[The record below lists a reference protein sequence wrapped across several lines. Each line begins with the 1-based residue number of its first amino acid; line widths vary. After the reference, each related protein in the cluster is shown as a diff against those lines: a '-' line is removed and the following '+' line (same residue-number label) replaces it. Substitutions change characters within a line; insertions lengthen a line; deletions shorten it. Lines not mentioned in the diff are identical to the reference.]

1 MMQETLPEAPGQS
14 IPKTKARTPKPKSLL
29 KSLRRDGSLYLLALP
44 GIIVLILFA
53 YLPMSGLILV
63 FKNYNFNDGIFGS
76 PWAGFSNFE
85 FFFSSMEEA
94 FRATRNTVMLNALY
108 MLTGTF
114 FSVAI
119 AIILNELRSKWFIKI
134 TQSVMFFP
142 YFISWI
148 IIGAILFSLLDY
160 DKGILNQLF
169 TAIGIPEVEWYS
181 SPWLFVI
188 ILVLANIWKSAGYGA
203 IIYYAV
209 LQGIDTSYYE
219 AGRIDGASRWQLITR
234 ITLPMLIPS
243 IILMTL
249 LSIGGMLKGDL
260 SMIMGVTFLN
270 PLLLPT
276 TDIIDVYVYRT
287 AIRSGEF
294 GFASAITLYQSVFG
308 FILVLVANKLAGWYD
323 KDSKLF

>member
-1 MMQETLPEAPGQS
+1 MMQETLPEAPGRDV
-14 IPKTKARTPKPKSLL
+14 PKTRTPKPKSFR
-29 KSLRRDGSLYLLALP
+29 KALRKDGSLYLLALP

-169 TAIGIPEVEWYS
+169 LAIGIPEVEWYS

>member
-1 MMQETLPEAPGQS
+1 MRQEATPETQGLPSAG
-14 IPKTKARTPKPKSLL
+14 IRAARTRSFG
-29 KSLRRDGSLYLLALP
+29 KSLRKDRTLYLLALP
-44 GIIVLILFA
+44 GIVILILFA

-85 FFFSSMEEA
+85 FFFSSMEDSL
-94 FRATRNTVMLNALY
+94 RATRNTVMLNALY

-119 AIILNELRSKWFIKI
+119 AIILNELRSKWFIKV

-160 DKGILNQLF
+160 DKGILNQLLQ
-169 TAIGIPEVEWYS
+169 ALGVSQIDWYS

-219 AGRIDGASRWQLITR
+219 AARIDGASRWQTITK
-234 ITLPMLIPS
+234 ITVPMLIPS

-249 LSIGGMLKGDL
+249 LGIGGMLKGDL

>member
-1 MMQETLPEAPGQS
+1 MMQEATSETQGMPSPG
-14 IPKTKARTPKPKSLL
+14 IRTAKAKNFR
-29 KSLRRDGSLYLLALP
+29 KSLRKDSSLYLLALP
-44 GIIVLILFA
+44 GIVILILFA

-85 FFFSSMEEA
+85 FFFSSMEDSL
-94 FRATRNTVMLNALY
+94 RATRNTVMLNALY

-160 DKGILNQLF
+160 DKGIMNQLLQTF
-169 TAIGIPEVEWYS
+169 GFSQVDWYS

-219 AGRIDGASRWQLITR
+219 AAKIDGASRWQIITK
-234 ITLPMLIPS
+234 ITVPMLIPS

-249 LSIGGMLKGDL
+249 LGIGGMLKGDL

>member
-1 MMQETLPEAPGQS
+1 
-14 IPKTKARTPKPKSLL
+14 
-29 KSLRRDGSLYLLALP
+29 
-44 GIIVLILFA
+44 
-53 YLPMSGLILV
+53 MSGLILV

-85 FFFSSMEEA
+85 FFFSSMEDA
-94 FRATRNTVMLNALY
+94 LRATRNTVMLNALY

-160 DKGILNQLF
+160 DKGILNQLLQSL
-169 TAIGIPEVEWYS
+169 GLSQMDWYS
-181 SPWLFVI
+181 SPWLFVV

-209 LQGIDTSYYE
+209 LQGVDTSYYE
-219 AGRIDGASRWQLITR
+219 AARIDGASRWQIITK
-234 ITLPMLIPS
+234 ITIPMLIPS

-249 LSIGGMLKGDL
+249 LGIGGMLKGDL

>member
-1 MMQETLPEAPGQS
+1 MIQEAAPEKPGRQS
-14 IPKTKARTPKPKSLL
+14 LSLKLKAARTG
-29 KSLRRDGSLYLLALP
+29 SLRRSLRKDSSLYLLALP
-44 GIIVLILFA
+44 GIIILILFA

-63 FKNYNFNDGIFGS
+63 FKNYNYNDGIFGS

-85 FFFSSMEEA
+85 FFFSSMEDA
-94 FRATRNTVMLNALY
+94 LRATRNTVMLNTLY

-119 AIILNELRSKWFIKI
+119 AVILNELRSKWFIKV

-160 DKGILNQLF
+160 DKGIMNQLF
-169 TAIGIPEVEWYS
+169 QALGLAQMDWYS

-219 AGRIDGASRWQLITR
+219 AARIDGASRWQVITK
-234 ITLPMLIPS
+234 ITIPMLIPS

-249 LSIGGMLKGDL
+249 LGIGGMLKGDL

-308 FILVLVANKLAGWYD
+308 FILVLLANKLAGWYD

>member
-1 MMQETLPEAPGQS
+1 MRT
-14 IPKTKARTPKPKSLL
+14 ARAKSFR
-29 KSLRRDGSLYLLALP
+29 KSLRKDSTLYLLALP
-44 GIIVLILFA
+44 GIIILILFA

-85 FFFSSMEEA
+85 FFFSSMEDSL
-94 FRATRNTVMLNALY
+94 RATRNTVMLNALY

-160 DKGILNQLF
+160 DKGIMNQLLQTLGF
-169 TAIGIPEVEWYS
+169 SQVDWYS

-219 AGRIDGASRWQLITR
+219 AAKIDGASRWQIITK
-234 ITLPMLIPS
+234 ITVPMLIPS

-249 LSIGGMLKGDL
+249 LGIGGMLKGDL

>member
-1 MMQETLPEAPGQS
+1 MSDEALQPG
-14 IPKTKARTPKPKSLL
+14 KAVGAKRRLQ
-29 KSLRRDGSLYLLALP
+29 SLRNDSSLFLLALP
-44 GIIVLILFA
+44 GVIVLILFA

-63 FKNYNFNDGIFGS
+63 FKNYNYNGGIFGS
-76 PWAGFSNFE
+76 PWAGFANFE
-85 FFFSSMEEA
+85 FFFSSMDSA
-94 FRATRNTVMLNALY
+94 IRATRNTVMLNVLY

-119 AIILNELRSKWFIKI
+119 AIVLNELRSRSFIKI

-148 IIGAILFSLLDY
+148 VIGAILFSLLDF
-160 DKGILNQLF
+160 DKGVMNRILNTVGLQP
-169 TAIGIPEVEWYS
+169 IDWYS
-181 SPWLFVI
+181 NPWLFVV

-219 AGRIDGASRWQLITR
+219 AARIDGASRMQLITR
-234 ITLPMLIPS
+234 ITLPLLIPS
-243 IILMTL
+243 IILLTL
-249 LSIGGMLKGDL
+249 LGIGGMLKGDL

-308 FILVLVANKLAGWYD
+308 FLLVLIANKLAGWYD
-323 KDSKLF
+323 KESKLF

>member
-1 MMQETLPEAPGQS
+1 MTQEATPGTPGQLVPQTRTVS
-14 IPKTKARTPKPKSLL
+14 ARRFR
-29 KSLRRDGSLYLLALP
+29 KSLRKDSSLYLLALP
-44 GIIVLILFA
+44 GIIILILFA

-63 FKNYNFNDGIFGS
+63 FKNYNFNDGIFSS
-76 PWAGFSNFE
+76 PWAGFANFE
-85 FFFSSMEEA
+85 FFFSSMEDA
-94 FRATRNTVMLNALY
+94 LRATRNTVMLNALY

-119 AIILNELRSKWFIKI
+119 AIILNELRSKWFIKV

-169 TAIGIPEVEWYS
+169 QALGLAQMDWYS
-181 SPWLFVI
+181 SPWLFVV

-209 LQGIDTSYYE
+209 LQGVDTSYYE
-219 AGRIDGASRWQLITR
+219 AARIDGASRWQIITK
-234 ITLPMLIPS
+234 ITVPMLIPS

-249 LSIGGMLKGDL
+249 LGIGGMLKGDL

-308 FILVLVANKLAGWYD
+308 FILVLAANKLAGWYD

>member
-1 MMQETLPEAPGQS
+1 MMQEATPVKPDGRIA
-14 IPKTKARTPKPKSLL
+14 KTRVSKTRSFEKSLQ
-29 KSLRRDGSLYLLALP
+29 RDGSLYLLALP
-44 GIIVLILFA
+44 GIVILILFA

-85 FFFSSMEEA
+85 FFFSSMEDA
-94 FRATRNTVMLNALY
+94 MRATRNTVMLNVLY
-108 MLTGTF
+108 MATGTF

-119 AIILNELRSKWFIKI
+119 AIILNELRSKWFVKI

-160 DKGILNQLF
+160 DKGIMNQMF
-169 TAIGIPEVEWYS
+169 TALGLGQVDWYS

-188 ILVLANIWKSAGYGA
+188 VMVLANIWKSAGYGA
-203 IIYYAV
+203 IIYYSV
-209 LQGIDTSYYE
+209 LQGIDTSFYE
-219 AGRIDGASRWQLITR
+219 AARIDGASRWQIITK
-234 ITLPMLIPS
+234 ITVPMLIPS
-243 IILMTL
+243 IILMSL
-249 LSIGGMLKGDL
+249 LNIGGMLKGDL
-260 SMIMGVTFLN
+260 SMVMGVTFLN

>member
-1 MMQETLPEAPGQS
+1 MSDEALQPGKAVS
-14 IPKTKARTPKPKSLL
+14 TKRRLQ
-29 KSLRRDGSLYLLALP
+29 SLRNDSSLFLLALP
-44 GIIVLILFA
+44 GVIVLILFA

-63 FKNYNFNDGIFGS
+63 FKNYNYNGGIFGS
-76 PWAGFSNFE
+76 PWAGFANFE
-85 FFFSSMEEA
+85 FFFSSMDSA
-94 FRATRNTVMLNALY
+94 IRATRNTVMLNVLY

-119 AIILNELRSKWFIKI
+119 AIILNELKSRSFIKI

-148 IIGAILFSLLDY
+148 VIGAVLFSLLDF
-160 DKGILNQLF
+160 DKGVMNRLLETLGMQPID
-169 TAIGIPEVEWYS
+169 WYS
-181 SPWLFVI
+181 NPWLFVV

-219 AGRIDGASRWQLITR
+219 AARIDGASRMQLIRR
-234 ITLPMLIPS
+234 ITLPLLIPS
-243 IILMTL
+243 IILLTL
-249 LSIGGMLKGDL
+249 LGIGGMLKGDL

-308 FILVLVANKLAGWYD
+308 FLLVLVANKLAGWYD
-323 KDSKLF
+323 KESKLF

>member
-1 MMQETLPEAPGQS
+1 MTQEATPGTMEPL
-14 IPKTKARTPKPKSLL
+14 IPGTRTVSARRFR
-29 KSLRRDGSLYLLALP
+29 KSLRKDSSLYLLALP
-44 GIIVLILFA
+44 GIIILILFA

-76 PWAGFSNFE
+76 PWAGFANFE
-85 FFFSSMEEA
+85 FFFSSMEDA
-94 FRATRNTVMLNALY
+94 LRATRNTVMLNALY

-119 AIILNELRSKWFIKI
+119 AIILNELRSRWFIKV

-160 DKGILNQLF
+160 DKGILNQLLQSL
-169 TAIGIPEVEWYS
+169 GLSQMDWYS
-181 SPWLFVI
+181 SPWLFVV

-209 LQGIDTSYYE
+209 LQGVDTSYYE
-219 AGRIDGASRWQLITR
+219 AARIDGASRWQIITK
-234 ITLPMLIPS
+234 ITVPMLIPS

-249 LSIGGMLKGDL
+249 LGIGGMLKGDL

>member
-1 MMQETLPEAPGQS
+1 MSDEALQAHPPSKG
-14 IPKTKARTPKPKSLL
+14 KSWFG
-29 KSLRRDGSLYLLALP
+29 SLRNDSSLYMLALP
-44 GIIVLILFA
+44 GVIVLVLFA

-63 FKNYNFNDGIFGS
+63 FKNYNYNGGIFGS
-76 PWAGFSNFE
+76 PWSGFANFE
-85 FFFSSMEEA
+85 FFFSSMDSA
-94 FRATRNTVMLNALY
+94 IRATRNTVMLNVLY

-119 AIILNELRSKWFIKI
+119 AIILNELRSRAFIKI

-148 IIGAILFSLLDY
+148 VIGAILFSLLDF
-160 DKGILNQLF
+160 DKGLMNRVL
-169 TAIGIPEVEWYS
+169 TAIGLQPVDWYAD
-181 SPWLFVI
+181 PWLFVI

-219 AGRIDGASRWQLITR
+219 AARIDGASRIQLITR
-234 ITLPMLIPS
+234 ITLPLLIPS
-243 IILMTL
+243 IILLTL
-249 LSIGGMLKGDL
+249 LGIGGMLKGDL

-308 FILVLVANKLAGWYD
+308 FLLVIIANKLAGWYD
-323 KDSKLF
+323 KESKLF

>member
-1 MMQETLPEAPGQS
+1 MTQEATPGTPGQLVPATRTVS
-14 IPKTKARTPKPKSLL
+14 ARRFRKSL
-29 KSLRRDGSLYLLALP
+29 KKDSSLYLLALP
-44 GIIVLILFA
+44 GIIILILFA

-85 FFFSSMEEA
+85 FFFSSMEDA
-94 FRATRNTVMLNALY
+94 LRATRNTVMLNALY

-160 DKGILNQLF
+160 DKGILNQLLQSL
-169 TAIGIPEVEWYS
+169 GLSQMDWYS
-181 SPWLFVI
+181 SPWLFVV

-209 LQGIDTSYYE
+209 LQGVDTSYYE
-219 AGRIDGASRWQLITR
+219 AARIDGASRWQIITK
-234 ITLPMLIPS
+234 ITIPMLIPS

-249 LSIGGMLKGDL
+249 LGIGGMLKGDL

>member
-1 MMQETLPEAPGQS
+1 MMQEAIPEKQGRQVLKKSAARSRSFRQS
-14 IPKTKARTPKPKSLL
+14 L
-29 KSLRRDGSLYLLALP
+29 KKDSSLYLLALP

-85 FFFSSMEEA
+85 FFFSSMEDA
-94 FRATRNTVMLNALY
+94 LRATRNTVMLNVLY
-108 MLTGTF
+108 MVTGTF

-119 AIILNELRSKWFIKI
+119 AIILNELRSKWFIKV

-169 TAIGIPEVEWYS
+169 TSLGLGQVDWYS

-209 LQGIDTSYYE
+209 LQGVDTSYYE
-219 AGRIDGASRWQLITR
+219 AAKIDGASRWQIITK

-243 IILMTL
+243 IILMSL
-249 LSIGGMLKGDL
+249 LNIGGMLKGDL

-308 FILVLVANKLAGWYD
+308 FILVLLANKLAGWYD

>member
-1 MMQETLPEAPGQS
+1 MTQEATPGTPGQLVPATRTVS
-14 IPKTKARTPKPKSLL
+14 ARRFR
-29 KSLRRDGSLYLLALP
+29 KSLRKDSSLYLLALP
-44 GIIVLILFA
+44 GIIILILFA

-85 FFFSSMEEA
+85 FFFSSMEDA
-94 FRATRNTVMLNALY
+94 LRATRNTVMLNALY

-160 DKGILNQLF
+160 DKGILNQLLQSL
-169 TAIGIPEVEWYS
+169 GLSQMDWYS
-181 SPWLFVI
+181 SPWLFVV

-209 LQGIDTSYYE
+209 LQGVDTSYYE
-219 AGRIDGASRWQLITR
+219 AARIDGASRWQIITK
-234 ITLPMLIPS
+234 ITIPMLIPS

-249 LSIGGMLKGDL
+249 LGIGGMLKGDL

>member
-1 MMQETLPEAPGQS
+1 MSDEAFQPS
-14 IPKTKARTPKPKSLL
+14 KPASAKRRLQMFRNDSSLF
-29 KSLRRDGSLYLLALP
+29 LLALP
-44 GIIVLILFA
+44 GVIVLILFA

-63 FKNYNFNDGIFGS
+63 FKNYNYNGGIFGS

-85 FFFSSMEEA
+85 FFFSSMDSA
-94 FRATRNTVMLNALY
+94 IRATRNTVMLNVLY
-108 MLTGTF
+108 MITGTF

-119 AIILNELRSKWFIKI
+119 AIILNELKSRSFIKI

-148 IIGAILFSLLDY
+148 VIGAILFSLLDY
-160 DKGILNQLF
+160 DKGVMNRLLEG
-169 TAIGIPEVEWYS
+169 IGFQPIDWYS
-181 SPWLFVI
+181 NPWLFVV

-219 AGRIDGASRWQLITR
+219 AARIDGASRMQLITR
-234 ITLPMLIPS
+234 ITLPLLIPS
-243 IILMTL
+243 IILLTL

-308 FILVLVANKLAGWYD
+308 FLLVLIANKLAGWYD
-323 KDSKLF
+323 KESKLF

>member
-1 MMQETLPEAPGQS
+1 MVYQNHAE
-14 IPKTKARTPKPKSLL
+14 RH
-29 KSLRRDGSLYLLALP
+29 
-44 GIIVLILFA
+44 
-53 YLPMSGLILV
+53 V
-63 FKNYNFNDGIFGS
+63 FPVF
-76 PWAGFSNFE
+76 
-85 FFFSSMEEA
+85 
-94 FRATRNTVMLNALY
+94 
-108 MLTGTF
+108 
-114 FSVAI
+114 
-119 AIILNELRSKWFIKI
+119 
-134 TQSVMFFP
+134 
-142 YFISWI
+142 YFLI

-160 DKGILNQLF
+160 DKGIMNQLLQTF
-169 TAIGIPEVEWYS
+169 GFSQVDWYS

-219 AGRIDGASRWQLITR
+219 AARIDGASRWQIITK
-234 ITLPMLIPS
+234 ITVPMLIPS

-249 LSIGGMLKGDL
+249 LGIGGMLKGDL

-308 FILVLVANKLAGWYD
+308 FILVLVVTN
-323 KDSKLF
+323 

>member
-1 MMQETLPEAPGQS
+1 MSDEALQPG
-14 IPKTKARTPKPKSLL
+14 KAAGGSRRF
-29 KSLRRDGSLYLLALP
+29 KSLRNDSSLFLLALP
-44 GIIVLILFA
+44 GVIVLVLFA

-63 FKNYNFNDGIFGS
+63 FKNYNYNGGIFGS
-76 PWAGFSNFE
+76 PWAGFENFE
-85 FFFSSMEEA
+85 FFFSSMDNA
-94 FRATRNTVMLNALY
+94 IRATRNTVMLNVLY

-119 AIILNELRSKWFIKI
+119 AIVLNELRGKLFIKI

-148 IIGAILFSLLDY
+148 VIGAILFSFLDF
-160 DKGILNQLF
+160 DKGVMNRLLEAVGMQ
-169 TAIGIPEVEWYS
+169 PVDWYS
-181 SPWLFVI
+181 NPWLFVVV
-188 ILVLANIWKSAGYGA
+188 LVLANIWKSAGYGA

-209 LQGIDTSYYE
+209 LQGIDPSYYE
-219 AGRIDGASRWQLITR
+219 AARIDGASRIQLITR
-234 ITLPMLIPS
+234 ITLPLLIPS
-243 IILMTL
+243 IILLTL
-249 LSIGGMLKGDL
+249 LGIGGMLKGDL

-308 FILVLVANKLAGWYD
+308 FLLVLIANKLAGWYD
-323 KDSKLF
+323 KESKLF

>member
-1 MMQETLPEAPGQS
+1 MRKDS
-14 IPKTKARTPKPKSLL
+14 
-29 KSLRRDGSLYLLALP
+29 SLYLLALP
-44 GIIVLILFA
+44 GIIILILFA

-85 FFFSSMEEA
+85 FFFSSMEDA
-94 FRATRNTVMLNALY
+94 LRATRNTVMLNALY

-160 DKGILNQLF
+160 DKGILNQLLQSL
-169 TAIGIPEVEWYS
+169 GLSQMDWYS
-181 SPWLFVI
+181 SPWLFVV

-209 LQGIDTSYYE
+209 LQGVDTSYYE
-219 AGRIDGASRWQLITR
+219 AARIDGASRWQIITK
-234 ITLPMLIPS
+234 ITIPMLIPS

-249 LSIGGMLKGDL
+249 LGIGGMLKGDL

>member
-1 MMQETLPEAPGQS
+1 MTQEATPGAPGQLV
-14 IPKTKARTPKPKSLL
+14 PAKRTVSAPRFR
-29 KSLRRDGSLYLLALP
+29 KSLRKDSSLYLLALP
-44 GIIVLILFA
+44 GIIILILFA

-76 PWAGFSNFE
+76 PWAGFANFE
-85 FFFSSMEEA
+85 FFFSSMENA
-94 FRATRNTVMLNALY
+94 LRATRNTVMLNALY

-160 DKGILNQLF
+160 DKGILNQLLQSLGL
-169 TAIGIPEVEWYS
+169 AQMDWYS
-181 SPWLFVI
+181 SPWLFVV

-209 LQGIDTSYYE
+209 LQGVDTSYYE
-219 AGRIDGASRWQLITR
+219 AARIDGASRWQIITK
-234 ITLPMLIPS
+234 ITIPMLIPS

-249 LSIGGMLKGDL
+249 LGIGGMLKGDL

>member
-1 MMQETLPEAPGQS
+1 MMQEVSPDTSRLHS
-14 IPKTKARTPKPKSLL
+14 IRTPASKKRKWI
-29 KSLRRDGSLYLLALP
+29 KSLRKDGSLYLLALP
-44 GIIVLILFA
+44 GIVVLILFA

-76 PWAGFSNFE
+76 PWSGFANFE
-85 FFFSSMEEA
+85 FFFSSMEDA
-94 FRATRNTVMLNALY
+94 LRATRNTVMLNALY
-108 MLTGTF
+108 MVTGTF
-114 FSVAI
+114 FSVSI
-119 AIILNELRSKWFIKI
+119 AIILNELRSKGFIKV

-148 IIGAILFSLLDY
+148 IIGAVLFSLLDY

-169 TAIGIPEVEWYS
+169 SSLGIAQVDWYS
-181 SPWLFVI
+181 SPWLFVV

-209 LQGIDTSYYE
+209 LQGIDPSYYE
-219 AGRIDGASRWQLITR
+219 AARIDGASRWQIITK

-243 IILMTL
+243 IILLSL

-308 FILVLVANKLAGWYD
+308 FILVLAANKLAGWYD

>member
-1 MMQETLPEAPGQS
+1 MMQETTPGAPGRLAGTKS
-14 IPKTKARTPKPKSLL
+14 GKTRSRSFGKA
-29 KSLRRDGSLYLLALP
+29 LRRDGSLYLLALP

-63 FKNYNFNDGIFGS
+63 FKNYNFVDGIFGS

-85 FFFSSMEEA
+85 FFFSSMEDA
-94 FRATRNTVMLNALY
+94 LRATRNTVMLNALY
-108 MLTGTF
+108 ILTGTF
-114 FSVAI
+114 FSVSI

-148 IIGAILFSLLDY
+148 IIGAILFSMLDY

-169 TAIGIPEVEWYS
+169 LTLGIPQVDWYS

-219 AGRIDGASRWQLITR
+219 AARIDGASRWQTIVH
-234 ITLPMLIPS
+234 ITLPVLIPS

-308 FILVLVANKLAGWYD
+308 FILVLVANKMAGWYD

>member
-1 MMQETLPEAPGQS
+1 MSDEALQRPRPAGRKSWLQS
-14 IPKTKARTPKPKSLL
+14 MRNDSPLL
-29 KSLRRDGSLYLLALP
+29 LLALP
-44 GIIVLILFA
+44 GVIVLILFA

-63 FKNYNFNDGIFGS
+63 FKNYNYNGGIFGS
-76 PWAGFSNFE
+76 PWAGFDNFD
-85 FFFSSMEEA
+85 FFFSSMDSA
-94 FRATRNTVMLNALY
+94 IRATRNTVMLNVLY

-119 AIILNELRSKWFIKI
+119 AIILNELRSKSFIKI

-148 IIGAILFSLLDY
+148 VIGAILFSLLDF
-160 DKGILNQLF
+160 DKGLINRLF
-169 TAIGIPEVEWYS
+169 GTLGMQPVDWYS
-181 SPWLFVI
+181 DPWMFVV
-188 ILVLANIWKSAGYGA
+188 ILVAANIWKSAGYGA

-209 LQGIDTSYYE
+209 LQGIDTAYYE
-219 AGRIDGASRWQLITR
+219 AARIDGASRIQLITR
-234 ITLPMLIPS
+234 ITLPLLIPS
-243 IILMTL
+243 IILLTL

-308 FILVLVANKLAGWYD
+308 FLLVLVANKLAGWYD
-323 KDSKLF
+323 KESKLF

>member
-1 MMQETLPEAPGQS
+1 MMQEATPETQGRLSPG
-14 IPKTKARTPKPKSLL
+14 IRTARATSFR
-29 KSLRRDGSLYLLALP
+29 KSLRKDSTLYLLALP
-44 GIIVLILFA
+44 GIIILILFA

-85 FFFSSMEEA
+85 FFFSSMEDSL
-94 FRATRNTVMLNALY
+94 RATRNTVMLNALY

-160 DKGILNQLF
+160 DKGIMNQLLQTLGF
-169 TAIGIPEVEWYS
+169 SQVDWYS

-219 AGRIDGASRWQLITR
+219 AAKIDGASRWQIITR
-234 ITLPMLIPS
+234 ITVPMLIPS

-249 LSIGGMLKGDL
+249 LGIGGMLKGDL

>member
-1 MMQETLPEAPGQS
+1 MMQEATSETQGMPSPG
-14 IPKTKARTPKPKSLL
+14 IRTAKAKNFR
-29 KSLRRDGSLYLLALP
+29 KSLRKDSSLYLLALP
-44 GIIVLILFA
+44 GIIILILFA

-85 FFFSSMEEA
+85 FFFSSMEDSL
-94 FRATRNTVMLNALY
+94 RATRNTVMLNALY

-160 DKGILNQLF
+160 DKGIMNQLLQTF
-169 TAIGIPEVEWYS
+169 GFSQVDWYS

-219 AGRIDGASRWQLITR
+219 AARIDGASRWQIITK
-234 ITLPMLIPS
+234 ITVPMLIPS

-249 LSIGGMLKGDL
+249 LGIGGMLKGDL

>member
-1 MMQETLPEAPGQS
+1 MVQQATPR
-14 IPKTKARTPKPKSLL
+14 KADAQITGRQAAGTRRLR
-29 KSLRRDGSLYLLALP
+29 KSLRRDGPLYLLALP
-44 GIIVLILFA
+44 GVVILILFA

-63 FKNYNFNDGIFGS
+63 FKNYNFNGGIFGS

-85 FFFSSMEEA
+85 FFFSSMGDA
-94 FRATRNTVMLNALY
+94 LRATRNTVMLNVLY

-119 AIILNELRSKWFIKI
+119 AIILNELRSKWFVKV

-160 DKGILNQLF
+160 DKGILNQALGALGL
-169 TAIGIPEVEWYS
+169 TQVDWYS
-181 SPWLFVI
+181 SPWLFVA

-219 AGRIDGASRWQLITR
+219 AARIDGASRWQIIR
-234 ITLPMLIPS
+234 KITLPMLIPS
-243 IILMTL
+243 IILMSL

-308 FILVLVANKLAGWYD
+308 FVLVLVANKLAGWYD

>member
-1 MMQETLPEAPGQS
+1 MSEEAYRLSGTKSRTKSKWLRTL
-14 IPKTKARTPKPKSLL
+14 RN
-29 KSLRRDGSLYLLALP
+29 DGSLYLLALP
-44 GIIVLILFA
+44 GVIALILFA

-63 FKNYNFNDGIFGS
+63 FKNYNYNGGIFGS
-76 PWAGFSNFE
+76 PWAGFDNFD
-85 FFFSSMEEA
+85 FFFSSMDSA
-94 FRATRNTVMLNALY
+94 LRATRNTVMLNVLY

-114 FSVAI
+114 FSVALAI
-119 AIILNELRSKWFIKI
+119 ALNELRSKGFIKV

-148 IIGAILFSLLDY
+148 VIGAILFSLLDFE
-160 DKGILNQLF
+160 KGIVNKLLES
-169 TAIGIPEVEWYS
+169 IGLQAVDWYAN
-181 SPWLFVI
+181 PWLFVV
-188 ILVLANIWKSAGYGA
+188 ILVLANIWKSAGHGA

-219 AGRIDGASRWQLITR
+219 AARIDGASRWQLITR

-243 IILMTL
+243 IILLTL
-249 LSIGGMLKGDL
+249 LGIGGMLKGDL

-276 TDIIDVYVYRT
+276 TDIIDVFVYRT

-308 FILVLVANKLAGWYD
+308 FLLVLIANKLAGWYD
-323 KDSKLF
+323 RDSKLF

>member
-1 MMQETLPEAPGQS
+1 MSQEAIPETTGRHS
-14 IPKTKARTPKPKSLL
+14 LKTRTARTRSFR
-29 KSLRRDGSLYLLALP
+29 KSLRKDSSLYLLALP

-85 FFFSSMEEA
+85 FFFSSMEDA
-94 FRATRNTVMLNALY
+94 LRATRNTVMLNALY

-119 AIILNELRSKWFIKI
+119 AIILNELRSKWFIKV

-169 TAIGIPEVEWYS
+169 HSLGLAQVDWYS

-209 LQGIDTSYYE
+209 LQGIDPSYYE
-219 AGRIDGASRWQLITR
+219 AARIDGASRWQIITK

-249 LSIGGMLKGDL
+249 LGIGGMLKGDL

-308 FILVLVANKLAGWYD
+308 FLLVLVANKLAGWYD

>member
-1 MMQETLPEAPGQS
+1 MSDEAIQLS
-14 IPKTKARTPKPKSLL
+14 KAAGGRRRF
-29 KSLRRDGSLYLLALP
+29 KSLRNDSSLFLLALP
-44 GIIVLILFA
+44 GVIVLVLFA

-63 FKNYNFNDGIFGS
+63 FKNYNFNGGIFGS
-76 PWAGFSNFE
+76 PWAGFANFE
-85 FFFSSMEEA
+85 FFFSSMDNA
-94 FRATRNTVMLNALY
+94 IRATRNTVMLNVLY

-119 AIILNELRSKWFIKI
+119 AIVLNELRGKLFIKI

-148 IIGAILFSLLDY
+148 VIGAILFSFLDF
-160 DKGILNQLF
+160 DKGVMNRLLEAVGMQ
-169 TAIGIPEVEWYS
+169 PVDWYS
-181 SPWLFVI
+181 NPWLFVVV
-188 ILVLANIWKSAGYGA
+188 LVLANIWKSAGYGA

-209 LQGIDTSYYE
+209 LQGIDPSYYE
-219 AGRIDGASRWQLITR
+219 AARIDGASRIQLITR
-234 ITLPMLIPS
+234 ITLPLLIPS
-243 IILMTL
+243 IILLTL
-249 LSIGGMLKGDL
+249 LGIGGMLKGDL

-308 FILVLVANKLAGWYD
+308 FLLVLIANKLAGWYD
-323 KDSKLF
+323 KESKLF

>member
-1 MMQETLPEAPGQS
+1 MTDEAMPIAAAPGR
-14 IPKTKARTPKPKSLL
+14 KRRFAA
-29 KSLRRDGSLYLLALP
+29 LRKDGSLFLLALP
-44 GIIVLILFA
+44 GVIALVLFA

-63 FKNYNFNDGIFGS
+63 FKNYNYNGGIFGS
-76 PWAGFSNFE
+76 PWAGFDNFD
-85 FFFSSMEEA
+85 FFFSSMDSA
-94 FRATRNTVMLNALY
+94 IRATRNTVMLNVLY

-114 FSVAI
+114 FSVTI
-119 AIILNELRSKWFIKI
+119 AIVLNELRSKWFLKAA
-134 TQSVMFFP
+134 QSIMFFP

-148 IIGAILFSLLDY
+148 VIGAILFSLLDF
-160 DKGILNQLF
+160 DKGLLNKLLLAAGM
-169 TAIGIPEVEWYS
+169 TPVDWYS
-181 SPWLFVI
+181 HPWLFVV
-188 ILVLANIWKSAGYGA
+188 ILVVSHIWKSAGYGA

-209 LQGIDTSYYE
+209 LQGIDSSYYE
-219 AGRIDGASRWQLITR
+219 AARIDGASRMQLITR

-243 IILMTL
+243 IILLTL
-249 LSIGGMLKGDL
+249 LGIGGMLKGDL

-308 FILVLVANKLAGWYD
+308 FLLVLIANKLAGWYD

>member
-1 MMQETLPEAPGQS
+1 MQKAP
-14 IPKTKARTPKPKSLL
+14 PAREGSVSGKPRLKIHNIIKSL
-29 KSLRRDGSLYLLALP
+29 KNDGSLYLLALP
-44 GIIVLILFA
+44 GIIVLIMFA

-85 FFFSSMEEA
+85 FFFSSMDDA
-94 FRATRNTVMLNALY
+94 LRATRNTVMLNVLY
-108 MLTGTF
+108 MITGTF

-119 AIILNELRSKWFIKI
+119 AIILNELRSKWFIKV
-134 TQSVMFFP
+134 TQSIMFFP

-160 DKGILNQLF
+160 DKGLMNQLL
-169 TAIGIPEVEWYS
+169 TAFGITQIDWYS

-188 ILVLANIWKSAGYGA
+188 VLVLANIWKATGYGA

-209 LQGIDTSYYE
+209 LQGVDTSYYE
-219 AGRIDGASRWQLITR
+219 AARIDGASRWQTITK
-234 ITLPMLIPS
+234 ITLPLLIPS

-294 GFASAITLYQSVFG
+294 GFASAITLYQSIFG
-308 FILVLVANKLAGWYD
+308 LVLVLVANKLAGWYD

>member
-1 MMQETLPEAPGQS
+1 MVQQATPRDTNDRLAKRQAVSFGRLRKSIGRDAP
-14 IPKTKARTPKPKSLL
+14 
-29 KSLRRDGSLYLLALP
+29 LYLLALP
-44 GIIVLILFA
+44 GIAVLILFA

-76 PWAGFSNFE
+76 PWAGFANFE
-85 FFFSSMEEA
+85 FFFSSMEDA
-94 FRATRNTVMLNALY
+94 IRATRNTVMLNVLY

-119 AIILNELRSKWFIKI
+119 AIVLNEMRSKWFVKI

-160 DKGILNQLF
+160 DKGILNQSL
-169 TAIGIPEVEWYS
+169 AALGLSQVDWYS
-181 SPWLFVI
+181 SPWLFMV

-219 AGRIDGASRWQLITR
+219 AARIDGASRWQIIMR

-243 IILMTL
+243 IILMSL

-308 FILVLVANKLAGWYD
+308 FILVLVANKMAGWYD

>member
-1 MMQETLPEAPGQS
+1 MMQETLPEVHGRNVQKTR
-14 IPKTKARTPKPKSLL
+14 IPKPGGFRKA
-29 KSLRRDGSLYLLALP
+29 LRKDGSLYLLALP

-169 TAIGIPEVEWYS
+169 TAVGIPEIEWYS

-308 FILVLVANKLAGWYD
+308 FLLVLAANKLAGWYD

>member
-1 MMQETLPEAPGQS
+1 MMQEATPETQGRLSPG
-14 IPKTKARTPKPKSLL
+14 IRAARAKSFRKSL
-29 KSLRRDGSLYLLALP
+29 KKDSTLYLLALP
-44 GIIVLILFA
+44 GIVILILFA

-85 FFFSSMEEA
+85 FFFSSMEDSL
-94 FRATRNTVMLNALY
+94 RATRNTVMLNALY

-160 DKGILNQLF
+160 DKGIMNQLLQTF
-169 TAIGIPEVEWYS
+169 GISQVDWYS

-219 AGRIDGASRWQLITR
+219 AAKIDGASRWQIITR
-234 ITLPMLIPS
+234 ITVPMLIPS

-249 LSIGGMLKGDL
+249 LGIGGMLKGDL

>member
-1 MMQETLPEAPGQS
+1 MTQEATPGTMEPL
-14 IPKTKARTPKPKSLL
+14 IPGTRTASARRFR
-29 KSLRRDGSLYLLALP
+29 KSLRKDSSLYLLVLP
-44 GIIVLILFA
+44 GIIILILFA

-85 FFFSSMEEA
+85 FFFSSMEDA
-94 FRATRNTVMLNALY
+94 LRATRNTVMLNALY

-160 DKGILNQLF
+160 DKGILNQLLQSL
-169 TAIGIPEVEWYS
+169 GLSQMDWYS
-181 SPWLFVI
+181 SPWLFVV

-209 LQGIDTSYYE
+209 LQGVDTSYYE
-219 AGRIDGASRWQLITR
+219 AARIDGASRWQIITK
-234 ITLPMLIPS
+234 ITIPMLIPS

-249 LSIGGMLKGDL
+249 LGIGGMLKGDL

>member
-1 MMQETLPEAPGQS
+1 MSEEALRLERTARRKRRFNTLRSDYP
-14 IPKTKARTPKPKSLL
+14 LF
-29 KSLRRDGSLYLLALP
+29 LLALP
-44 GIIVLILFA
+44 GVIVLILFA

-63 FKNYNFNDGIFGS
+63 FKNYNYNGGIFGS
-76 PWAGFSNFE
+76 PWAGFDNFD
-85 FFFSSMEEA
+85 FFFSSLDSA
-94 FRATRNTVMLNALY
+94 IRATRNTVMLNVLY

-119 AIILNELRSKWFIKI
+119 AIILNELRSKGFIKV

-142 YFISWI
+142 HFISWI
-148 IIGAILFSLLDY
+148 VIGAILFSLLDF
-160 DKGILNQLF
+160 DKGLVNRLL
-169 TAIGIPEVEWYS
+169 EWTGLAPVDWYAH
-181 SPWLFVI
+181 PWLFVI
-188 ILVLANIWKSAGYGA
+188 VLVLANIWKSAGYGA

-219 AGRIDGASRWQLITR
+219 AARIDGASRMQLITR
-234 ITLPMLIPS
+234 ITLPLLIPS
-243 IILMTL
+243 IILLTL

-308 FILVLVANKLAGWYD
+308 LVLVLIANKLAGWYD
-323 KDSKLF
+323 KESKLF